1 MSTPRQLSLTTA
13 TMLVVASM
21 IGTGVFTTT
30 GFLVADLHTPRAV
43 LVCWTLGGVAALCG
57 ALAYGELAA
66 AFPKNGGEYALPGRR
81 YHPAPGFVAGFVSL
95 FVGFAAPIAAGAIA
109 FGAYLHRAVPYGPD
123 WWPQLAGC
131 GLIVL
136 ASLLHA
142 STVRTGSRTQN
153 LFTALKALLL
163 LGFIGFGLEAGIYQ
177 RLFSAQDPWQGLA
190 TPEMAVGLVYVSF
203 AYTGWNAA
211 VYVAGETRSPEKNIP
226 RALLLGTLVVTVLYV
241 ALNVVFLI
249 STDLDA
255 LSGQVEVGHVAAEAL
270 FGPTAARVLSLIIAL
285 GLLST
290 VGAMVLT
297 GPRIYEAMGKDHPRL
312 AVFAVRRAGGG
323 PTWATWTQAA
333 VSIAMALTASFDALL
348 VYAGVS
354 LSLFAGLT
362 ALGVFVSRWRE
373 PELERPYR
381 TWLHP
386 WTTLVFLGLTGWMM
400 VHSLLD
406 RPVVALY
413 AGGTLLVGVIAW
425 AVFGRR
431 TAEPTSF

>member
-1 MSTPRQLSLTTA
+1 M
-13 TMLVVASM
+13 
-21 IGTGVFTTT
+21 
-30 GFLVADLHTPRAV
+30 
-43 LVCWTLGGVAALCG
+43 
-57 ALAYGELAA
+57 
-66 AFPKNGGEYALPGRR
+66 
-81 YHPAPGFVAGFVSL
+81 
-95 FVGFAAPIAAGAIA
+95 AAGGSAL
-109 FGAYLHRAVPYGPD
+109 GANLLRGVPYGPD

-211 VYVAGETRSPEKNIP
+211 AYVAGETRSPEKNIP

-406 RPVVALY
+406 RPVVPLY